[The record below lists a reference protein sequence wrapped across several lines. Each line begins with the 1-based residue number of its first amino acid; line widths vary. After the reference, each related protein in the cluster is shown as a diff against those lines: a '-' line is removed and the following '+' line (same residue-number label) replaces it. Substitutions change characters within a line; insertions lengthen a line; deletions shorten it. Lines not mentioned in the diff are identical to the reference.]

1 MNKWNLS
8 IRESRKPSES
18 FWWRYKIFNVVL
30 NRLSSASWTINEIE
44 SYDIGDPSLIGV
56 SCESGDV
63 IYCEPDEAN
72 DHSPIGCEG
81 ALFFSD
87 ATSSCKS
94 LCESDSKSNRKKR
107 SDSGREG
114 WTQYFTSA
122 DTPDGSGDH
131 EHYFFYYGDK
141 KRDRLAVYDSNGSI
155 YKSCKKTAI
164 DVRERRTHKPWWA
177 LTKDYTL
184 LFSKFTDQYFK
195 NPEYEYEKSNY
206 QYRLKPDYG
215 WEINRVDRL

>member
-1 MNKWNLS
+1 MKS
-8 IRESRKPSES
+8 FDKRK
-18 FWWRYKIFNVVL
+18 YKTFRKLLKTLKVFYVVL
-30 NRLSSASWTINEIE
+30 NRLSSASWSINEIE

-63 IYCEPDEAN
+63 LYCQPDDAN
-72 DHSPIGCEG
+72 DRTPIGCEG

-87 ATSSCKS
+87 ANSSCKS
-94 LCESDSKSNRKKR
+94 LCESVSDRNKR
-107 SDSGREG
+107 DDSGRKG

-184 LFSKFTDQYFK
+184 LFSKFTDQDQTQSLFS
-195 NPEYEYEKSNY
+195 PEYD
-206 QYRLKPDYG
+206 YRLKPDYG
-215 WEINRVDRL
+215 